1 MSQPQRI
8 TPTEAKRTFTSLL
21 NRIAKRKRP
30 VVLQSRGKELAVLIS
45 MEEFALFKRM
55 MDKLEDEMDI
65 EEAIQALDD
74 PANQH
79 RIPWESLKRELDLA
93 D

>member
-30 VVLQSRGKELAVLIS
+30 VVLQSRGKELAVIIS
-45 MEEFALFKRM
+45 MEAFDEYRKMRDVIGDHMDLAEALRV
-55 MDKLEDEMDI
+55 
-65 EEAIQALDD
+65 LDD
-74 PANQH
+74 PEQQNL
-79 RIPWESLKRELDLA
+79 IPWEELKRELKL
-93 D
+93 